1 MLPGWQS
8 AWNSL
13 ARAPVSAWPAPAP
26 ELDYQH
32 QRTHRTTRAQALV
45 NPRYQADRPDLSS
58 ASSRDQPCPDCPV
71 RPNARAPLHQPALP
85 RTALPDEAGGR
96 WRRTGATDRRPLSR
110 LAQRGMRHTG
120 APVLQQHAAVRLS
133 DAREHQPRGRAPRGG
148 QHRRSPLLHAGQQV
162 AGPLPRME
170 TGGRPS
176 ARALRGFCLACH
188 PLFFMQ
194 ACAVTAC
201 TRYARAAGGAWPRAA
216 SMRPRRRPS
225 LPSGARPVPA
235 CAASGASWPGRLMA
249 SLHPSLNQFVAGGRG
264 SDLPAR

>member
-1 MLPGWQS
+1 MTAAPTMPLSRTSMLPGWQS

-26 ELDYQH
+26 ELDFQH

-45 NPRYQADRPDLSS
+45 NPRCQTDRPDLSS
-58 ASSRDQPCPDCPV
+58 ASSRDQPCPHRPV
-71 RPNARAPLHQPALP
+71 RPTSRAPLQEPALP

-96 WRRTGATDRRPLSR
+96 WRRTVATDRRPLSR

-176 ARALRGFCLACH
+176 ARALRGFALRATRCSSCKPVPSQPVRATRAVQAAH
-188 PLFFMQ
+188 GRERS
-194 ACAVTAC
+194 ACAPAGDRPC
-201 TRYARAAGGAWPRAA
+201 PAEQGQCRHARRAAHHG
-216 SMRPRRRPS
+216 
-225 LPSGARPVPA
+225 L
-235 CAASGASWPGRLMA
+235 
-249 SLHPSLNQFVAGGRG
+249 AG
-264 SDLPAR
+264 